1 MLLLMGFLFLAAST
15 RAKSATMN
23 IRRVMTIVEII
34 KKGPITIYLPQIQQ
48 TDASTCLLYQY
59 RLYIVKR
66 IYAHDKKTDRDISVM
81 IFPKNTT
88 D

>member
-34 KKGPITIYLPQIQQ
+34 KKGPITIYLPPNI
-48 TDASTCLLYQY
+48 TD
-59 RLYIVKR
+59 
-66 IYAHDKKTDRDISVM
+66 
-81 IFPKNTT
+81 
-88 D
+88 